1 MEKKMTTKN
10 NETEITKLRE
20 DVTKLKMRVS
30 ELVDELQRTNYELI
44 NFKKSAHRDVTL
56 LRETVTEHERRL
68 R

>member
-10 NETEITKLRE
+10 NETEIQKLRE

-30 ELVDELQRTNYELI
+30 ELVDELQRTNYELLT
-44 NFKKSAHRDVTL
+44 FKKSAHRDVTL
-56 LRETVTEHERRL
+56 LREATTELERRT